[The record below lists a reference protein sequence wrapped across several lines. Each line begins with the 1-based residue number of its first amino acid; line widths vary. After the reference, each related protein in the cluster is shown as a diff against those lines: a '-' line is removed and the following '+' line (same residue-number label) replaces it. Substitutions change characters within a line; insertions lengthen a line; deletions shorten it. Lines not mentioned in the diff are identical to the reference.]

1 VIKAVVFDMDGVLF
15 DTERMGSRAWRA
27 VADRMGLSE
36 IETAR
41 LGCVGL
47 NRNDEIIF
55 LKDWYGKDFPIE
67 RFLEESALEL
77 ERLTEEE
84 GIPLKQGVREILAYL
99 EEQHMPVAI
108 CSSSRVDK
116 IRSNLQHAQISEQYF
131 QAIIGGDLVQHSKP
145 KPDIYL
151 KACEAIHMPP
161 PEVIAVEDS
170 PNGIRSAYA
179 AGMKPIMIP
188 DLVEQDEEI
197 SGLLYRK
204 YDSLLELKKA
214 MESRVC

>member
-1 VIKAVVFDMDGVLF
+1 MIKAVVFDMDGVLF
-15 DTERMGSRAWRA
+15 DTERMGSRAWQA

-47 NRNDEIIF
+47 NRNDEIVF

-84 GIPLKQGVREILAYL
+84 GISLKPGVREILAYL

-145 KPDIYL
+145 EPDIYL
-151 KACEAIHMPP
+151 KACEALGLPP
-161 PEVIAVEDS
+161 QNCIAVEDS
-170 PNGIRSAYA
+170 PNGIHSAYH
-179 AGMKPIMIP
+179 AGMQVVMIP
-188 DLVEQDEEI
+188 DMIMPTPE
-197 SGLLYRK
+197 LLSMCICKREN
-204 YDSLLELKKA
+204 LGELQHFLDQKK
-214 MESRVC
+214 